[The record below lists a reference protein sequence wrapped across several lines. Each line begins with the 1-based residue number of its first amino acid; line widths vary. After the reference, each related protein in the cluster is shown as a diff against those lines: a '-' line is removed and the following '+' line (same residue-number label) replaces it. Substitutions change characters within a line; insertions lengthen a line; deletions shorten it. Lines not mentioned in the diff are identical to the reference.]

1 MDRRHTQTA
10 HCLLLAALLSH
21 PAWSAEE
28 QAQEA
33 EPGSLARAA
42 RLIRVPVPIVGSVD
56 TRVKQAITRLVDQ
69 WSAASE
75 RPVLILEFWP
85 PEDETA
91 GTGTEFERALSL
103 ARFLTSDKIERVR
116 TVAYLPRSIR
126 GHAVLPVIA
135 CEEIIMHPA
144 AVLGEAGVDE
154 TSISQTVRQGYEE
167 IANRR
172 RTVPPPVA
180 LGMLD
185 RQLKVYKAA
194 TPGGTRYV
202 NEEQLEALQKET
214 NVQSLDTIVAVGDLG
229 SFTGK
234 DARLVHGFASH
245 LAADRRELAAAL
257 NLAMEDL
264 DWDPSL
270 GGQWQAMRA
279 DIEGAINDLSVNRVQ
294 RGIEDFVRNQR
305 ANLIWVC
312 IDSPGGSPAASLRLA
327 NYLSALDSSEVRTI
341 AYIAGEARADAAIIA
356 LACDHLIMSSSA
368 TLGGAGIHEPTA
380 EEIVD
385 LREAVREI
393 SNEKARRWSLPVAV
407 IDPKTVVHRYTL
419 EGSNVVEYFCAEE
432 LAEQQNPQ
440 RWRQGPEQTTPDET
454 LFVAAADAEK
464 LGLARAVVDNLAELK
479 QLYQLETEPV
489 ALEPDWVDSLVE
501 ILASPQVAGML
512 LFVAGFALIGE
523 LSSPGLG
530 VAGFIS
536 AVCFVI
542 YFWSQTLNQTAGLL
556 EILLFLTG
564 VACIA
569 VEIFVIPG
577 IGVFGFGG
585 GLLIVISLVL
595 ATQTF
600 VIPKNNYQF
609 QQLSYSFTTVLAAMA
624 GMGVGVFILRK
635 YIDTAPIIKHVL
647 LNPPTGDELEER
659 QQREAIVDFSH
670 LLGCQGTT
678 TTPVAPSGKA
688 QFGKEVVDV
697 ISDGEFLSPGASIRV
712 VDVQG
717 NRVLIEPV

>member
-1 MDRRHTQTA
+1 MDRRRSQA
-10 HCLLLAALLSH
+10 APWFVVAALLAL
-21 PAWSAEE
+21 PAWTAEE
-28 QAQEA
+28 
-33 EPGSLARAA
+33 PGQPTPPDGAARAA
-42 RLIRVPVPIVGSVD
+42 QLIRVPVPIVGSVD
-56 TRVKQAITRLVDQ
+56 TRVKQSITRLVDQ

-85 PEDETA
+85 PEDEA
-91 GTGTEFERALSL
+91 EGRGTEFERALSL

-116 TVAYLPRSIR
+116 TVAYVPRTIR

-135 CEEIIMHPA
+135 CEEIIMHPDA
-144 AVLGEAGVDE
+144 LLGEAGVDE

-172 RTVPPPVA
+172 RTIPPPVA

-185 RQLKVYKAA
+185 RQLKVYRAVTA
-194 TPGGTRYV
+194 GGARYV
-202 NEEQLEALQKET
+202 NEQQLEALQQET
-214 NVQSLDTIVAVGDLG
+214 NVQSLDTIVAEGDLG

-257 NLAMEDL
+257 DLAMEDL

-279 DIEGAINDLSVNRVQ
+279 NIEGPINDLHVNRVQ
-294 RGIEDFVRNQR
+294 RGIDDFVRNR
-305 ANLIWVC
+305 RVNLIWIC
-312 IDSPGGSPAASLRLA
+312 LDSPGGSPVASLRLA
-327 NYLSALDSSEVRTI
+327 NFLAGLDRSEVRTI
-341 AYIAGEARADAAIIA
+341 AFISGEARSDAAIIA
-356 LACDHLIMSSSA
+356 LACDHVIMSADA
-368 TLGGAGIHEPTA
+368 TLGGPGPHEPTP
-380 EEIVD
+380 EEITD
-385 LREAVREI
+385 LRSAVREI
-393 SNEKARRWSLPVAV
+393 ANDKARRWSLPVAL
-407 IDPKTVVHRYTL
+407 INPATVVYRYTL
-419 EGSNVVEYFCAEE
+419 EGTNVVEYFCGEE

-440 RWRQGPEQTTPDET
+440 RWQQGPEETTPNET
-454 LFVAAADAEK
+454 LVVGAADAAR
-464 LGLARAVVDNLAELK
+464 LGLARDVVDNIEELK
-479 QLYQLETEPV
+479 QLYQLETEPI

-542 YFWSQTLNQTAGLL
+542 YFWSQSLNQTAGLL

-564 VACIA
+564 AACIA
-569 VEIFVIPG
+569 AEIFLIPG

-585 GLLIVISLVL
+585 GLLIMASLIL

-600 VIPKNNYQF
+600 VIPQNDYQF
-609 QQLSYSFTTVLAAMA
+609 QQLSYSFAMVLAALA
-624 GMGVGVFILRK
+624 GMGVGVFMLRK
-635 YIDTAPIIKHVL
+635 YIDTAPILKHVL

-659 QQREAIVDFSH
+659 QQREALVDFSH
-670 LLGCQGTT
+670 LINCQGTT

-688 QFGKEVVDV
+688 RFGKEVVDV
-697 ISDGEFLSPGASIRV
+697 ISDGEFLPRGAPIKV